1 MKKLFVSCMIAFMAI
16 CSVGA
21 QEVYPGGGFT
31 VGSEDSEFVF
41 QISPEVGCHLTDQWA
56 VGGEIGYTHYDDYN
70 RFQFAPYAR
79 YTFYKTGI
87 VGLFVDGTIGIAAGD
102 GDYRFPVGI
111 ALRDFLLRKRRNIYL
126 LLTKVGFLGYS
137 DSYNGTSAILE
148 V

>member
-21 QEVYPGGGFT
+21 QEVYIGGGFT

-70 RFQFAPYAR
+70 RFSLLRMLAIRFIR
-79 YTFYKTGI
+79 RVLWDCLSMGRL
-87 VGLFVDGTIGIAAGD
+87 GLL
-102 GDYRFPVGI
+102 PVTVIPVSGWDCV
-111 ALRDFLLRKRRNIYL
+111 RDFL
-126 LLTKVGFLGYS
+126 
-137 DSYNGTSAILE
+137 
-148 V
+148 

>member
-21 QEVYPGGGFT
+21 QEVYIGGGFT

-70 RFQFAPYAR
+70 RLSLLRMLAIRFIR
-79 YTFYKTGI
+79 RVLWDCLSMGRL
-87 VGLFVDGTIGIAAGD
+87 GLL
-102 GDYRFPVGI
+102 PVTVIPVSGWDCV
-111 ALRDFLLRKRRNIYL
+111 RDFL
-126 LLTKVGFLGYS
+126 
-137 DSYNGTSAILE
+137 
-148 V
+148 

>member
-21 QEVYPGGGFT
+21 QEVYIGGGFT

-87 VGLFVDGTIGIAAGD
+87 VGLL
-102 GDYRFPVGI
+102 PVTVIPVSGWDCV
-111 ALRDFLLRKRRNIYL
+111 RDFL
-126 LLTKVGFLGYS
+126 
-137 DSYNGTSAILE
+137 
-148 V
+148 

>member
-21 QEVYPGGGFT
+21 QEVYIGGGFT

-79 YTFYKTGI
+79 YTFIRRVLWDCLSMGRL
-87 VGLFVDGTIGIAAGD
+87 GLL
-102 GDYRFPVGI
+102 PVTVIPVSGWDCV
-111 ALRDFLLRKRRNIYL
+111 RDFL
-126 LLTKVGFLGYS
+126 
-137 DSYNGTSAILE
+137 
-148 V
+148 